1 MNALSLKMSGG
12 GDDPPPSLTPQQR
25 KEWNAYVDYVEKRG
39 YRNSPMLD
47 RKETGLATSLFNDFK
62 KENPNTTIS
71 LDHIASVQSEMQ
83 NLAKAAQAFEAR
95 RGNPNA
101 PNIMQGTSKVD
112 SWPGSKTTSF
122 KFPDMNLIQQ
132 VNSVPVSNTNLGILD
147 SNLKPTDSLAR
158 KINTTVTTPLPAGV
172 KLEKMAD
179 GYYYED
185 PKTGEWRKYSK

>member
-12 GDDPPPSLTPQQR
+12 GDDPPQPLTPQQR
-25 KEWNAYVDYVEKRG
+25 KEWNAYVDYLDKRG
-39 YRNSPMLD
+39 YKGSPMLD

-62 KENPNTTIS
+62 KENPNTTIT
-71 LDHIASVQSEMQ
+71 LNHVASVQNEMQ
-83 NLAKAAQAFEAR
+83 NLARAAQAFEAR

-101 PNIMQGTSKVD
+101 SKVMQGTSPVD

-122 KFPDMNLIQQ
+122 KFPEMEEKQYH
-132 VNSVPVSNTNLGILD
+132 NSVLTSQRNLGLLD

-158 KINTTVTTPLPAGV
+158 KINTTRTTALPAGV

-185 PKTGEWRKYSK
+185 PKSGELKKYQ